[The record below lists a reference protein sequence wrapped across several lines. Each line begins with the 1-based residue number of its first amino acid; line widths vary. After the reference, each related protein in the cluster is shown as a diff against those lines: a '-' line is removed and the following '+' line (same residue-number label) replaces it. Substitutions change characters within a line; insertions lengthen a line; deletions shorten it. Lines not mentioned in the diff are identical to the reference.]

1 MDAELEELRAEAEA
15 AGIDVDRRW
24 GKDRLRRE
32 IDVAGPEPEVAREF
46 GEQAEDGN
54 GPEPEAEPISELEA
68 WQAAERGEHH
78 PPAADIAIV
87 EEEPALQAALA
98 DEEPEP
104 DEQPEPVHRAG
115 GHVDFGD
122 GRGWMPEQVEE

>member
-1 MDAELEELRAEAEA
+1 MDAELEELRVEAEA

-54 GPEPEAEPISELEA
+54 GPEPEAEPMSELEA

-78 PPAADIAIV
+78 PASADIVA
-87 EEEPALQAALA
+87 EQP
-98 DEEPEP
+98 EPEP
-104 DEQPEPVHRAG
+104 AQPEPVHRAG
-115 GHVDFGD
+115 GHVDYGD